1 MSERI
6 AAPSGAQLKRW
17 EKLTMEKCRRR
28 DGLFLAEG
36 GKVVGE
42 LLRSGRPVEVI
53 LVSADRAGRQ
63 QEILAGV
70 PAGMPIFRLA
80 DHK

>member
-17 EKLTMEKCRRR
+17 EKLTMEKYRRR

-42 LLRSGRPVEVI
+42 RR
-53 LVSADRAGRQ
+53 
-63 QEILAGV
+63 LAGG
-70 PAGMPIFRLA
+70 A
-80 DHK
+80 